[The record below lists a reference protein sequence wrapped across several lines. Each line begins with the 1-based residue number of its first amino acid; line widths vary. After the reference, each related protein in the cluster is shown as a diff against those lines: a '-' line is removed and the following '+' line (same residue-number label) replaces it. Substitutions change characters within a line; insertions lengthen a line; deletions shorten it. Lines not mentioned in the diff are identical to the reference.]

1 MRRRV
6 QVLAIALLIPFVLL
20 GPLHLF
26 MPATAKAHGIP
37 APVQVGI
44 SFSPQ
49 RAAYL
54 GLDYRVA
61 FKRLEAMHF
70 RLIRLSTY
78 WDQVDREGY
87 DQLDW
92 LMSEAR
98 KSHQP
103 VALTVGMKALGW
115 PEFFIPASA
124 APVGGLHQGQ
134 DVATDS
140 AFREAALSFVD
151 ATVDR
156 YRDNP
161 VLIAWQV
168 ENEPF
173 NRAGPQRLWID
184 AEFLRD
190 EIASVRALDGHHRPV
205 IVNAFSHFNLVFDQ
219 ASARQGFDFRQWL
232 GFDADS
238 AERDGL
244 SVLGRGDVLGLD
256 VYTAIG
262 YQFLGS
268 DHLSHADGD
277 WPDRLARV
285 RDLAHKQGKL
295 AWRRARREICR
306 QDGMKRQKGGPTMTT
321 LFEHAGG
328 LEALHRLEE
337 AFYASVLKDP
347 LLQPLFGA
355 ARIGGS
361 RTGFSTHSNVFSTA
375 LGGGLDLTGRGA
387 CHNWPR
393 QDETSW
399 R

>member
-6 QVLAIALLIPFVLL
+6 QVLAIALLVPFLAVA
-20 GPLHLF
+20 PLHLF
-26 MPATAKAHGIP
+26 MPATAKAHGIA

-44 SFSPQ
+44 SFSPP

-54 GLDYRVA
+54 GLDYKAA
-61 FKRLEAMHF
+61 FKRLEALHF
-70 RLIRLSTY
+70 RVIRLSTY

-103 VALTVGMKALGW
+103 IALTVGMKALGW

-124 APVGGLHQGQ
+124 MPISGLRQGQ
-134 DVATDS
+134 DVASDS
-140 AFREAALSFVD
+140 TFRGAALSFVAD
-151 ATVDR
+151 TVLR

-161 VLIAWQV
+161 ALIAWQV

-190 EIASVRALDGHHRPV
+190 EIASVRQLDEHHRPL

-262 YQFLGS
+262 YQFLGR
-268 DHLSHADGD
+268 DHMSHADGD

-285 RDLAHKQGKL
+285 RDLARKQGKQ
-295 AWRRARREICR
+295 AWI
-306 QDGMKRQKGGPTMTT
+306 T
-321 LFEHAGG
+321 
-328 LEALHRLEE
+328 EAQAEPWE
-337 AFYASVLKDP
+337 ASDLSYADPKSTSPKAIRGIFDNLKDAGFTTVLFWGSEYWLWRADQGDSRWIDTIKGILRDEARAPVMP
-347 LLQPLFGA
+347 LA
-355 ARIGGS
+355 A
-361 RTGFSTHSNVFSTA
+361 
-375 LGGGLDLTGRGA
+375 
-387 CHNWPR
+387 
-393 QDETSW
+393 
-399 R
+399 

>member
-70 RLIRLSTY
+70 RVIRLSTY

-295 AWRRARREICR
+295 AWI
-306 QDGMKRQKGGPTMTT
+306 T
-321 LFEHAGG
+321 
-328 LEALHRLEE
+328 EAQAEPWESSDLN
-337 AFYASVLKDP
+337 YANPKSTSPSAIRGIFANLKDAGFTTV
-347 LLQPLFGA
+347 LFW
-355 ARIGGS
+355 GS
-361 RTGFSTHSNVFSTA
+361 EYWLWRADQGDTRWVDTIKGILRDESKAPAMAMTA
-375 LGGGLDLTGRGA
+375 
-387 CHNWPR
+387 
-393 QDETSW
+393 
-399 R
+399 

>member
-6 QVLAIALLIPFVLL
+6 QVLAIALLVPFLL
-20 GPLHLF
+20 VAPLHLF

-70 RLIRLSTY
+70 RVIRLSTY

-124 APVGGLHQGQ
+124 VPVGGLRQGQ

-190 EIASVRALDGHHRPV
+190 EIASVRAMDGHHRPV

-268 DHLSHADGD
+268 EHMSHADGD

-295 AWRRARREICR
+295 AWI
-306 QDGMKRQKGGPTMTT
+306 T
-321 LFEHAGG
+321 
-328 LEALHRLEE
+328 EAQAEPWESSDLN
-337 AFYASVLKDP
+337 YANPKSTSPSAIRGIFANLKDAGFTTV
-347 LLQPLFGA
+347 LFW
-355 ARIGGS
+355 GS
-361 RTGFSTHSNVFSTA
+361 EYWLWRADQGDTRWVDTIKGILRDESKAPAMALTA
-375 LGGGLDLTGRGA
+375 
-387 CHNWPR
+387 
-393 QDETSW
+393 
-399 R
+399 

>member
-1 MRRRV
+1 MTLPTIRSLAVRRRV
-6 QVLAIALLIPFVLL
+6 QVLAIALLVPFLAVA
-20 GPLHLF
+20 PLHLF

-44 SFSPQ
+44 SFSPM

-54 GLDYRVA
+54 GLDYKTA
-61 FKRLEAMHF
+61 FKRLEALHF
-70 RLIRLSTY
+70 RVIRLSSY

-103 VALTVGMKALGW
+103 IALTVGMKALGW

-124 APVGGLHQGQ
+124 MPANGLRQGQ
-134 DVATDS
+134 DVASDS
-140 AFREAALSFVD
+140 TFRDAALSFVSE
-151 ATVDR
+151 TVLR

-161 VLIAWQV
+161 ALVAWQV

-190 EIASVRALDGHHRPV
+190 EIAGVRQLDGHHRPV

-244 SVLGRGDVLGLD
+244 SVLGPGDVLGLD

-262 YQFLGS
+262 YQFLGR
-268 DHLSHADGD
+268 DHMSHADGD

-285 RDLAHKQGKL
+285 RDLAHKQGKQ
-295 AWRRARREICR
+295 AWITEAQAEPWESSDLNNANPKSTSPQAIRGI
-306 QDGMKRQKGGPTMTT
+306 
-321 LFEHAGG
+321 FEN
-328 LEALHRLEE
+328 
-337 AFYASVLKDP
+337 LKDAGFTTV
-347 LLQPLFGA
+347 LFWGSEYWLWRADHGDTRWIETITTILRDESRAPAMALA
-355 ARIGGS
+355 A
-361 RTGFSTHSNVFSTA
+361 
-375 LGGGLDLTGRGA
+375 
-387 CHNWPR
+387 
-393 QDETSW
+393 
-399 R
+399 

>member
-70 RLIRLSTY
+70 RVIRLSTY

-268 DHLSHADGD
+268 DHMSHADGD

-295 AWRRARREICR
+295 AWI
-306 QDGMKRQKGGPTMTT
+306 T
-321 LFEHAGG
+321 
-328 LEALHRLEE
+328 EAQAEPWESSDLN
-337 AFYASVLKDP
+337 YANPKSTSPSAIRGIFANLKDAGFTTILFWGSEYWLWRADQGDTRWVDTIKGILRDESKAPAMP
-347 LLQPLFGA
+347 LA
-355 ARIGGS
+355 A
-361 RTGFSTHSNVFSTA
+361 
-375 LGGGLDLTGRGA
+375 
-387 CHNWPR
+387 
-393 QDETSW
+393 
-399 R
+399 